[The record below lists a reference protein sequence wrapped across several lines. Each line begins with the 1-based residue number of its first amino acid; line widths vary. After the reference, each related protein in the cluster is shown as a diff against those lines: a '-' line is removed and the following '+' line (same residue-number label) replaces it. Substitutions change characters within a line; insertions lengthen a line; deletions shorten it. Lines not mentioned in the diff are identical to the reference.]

1 MRCHGLVPWSLTISA
16 NKRKLKT
23 LDATGLPRGVSR
35 LGLYSCEREPP
46 RDKPVASRRNFLSW
60 RVADI
65 VRLHGASPWHLHGTS
80 PWHLFVFVFC
90 VATFSLSAMGQSNFS
105 LRSPDQRI
113 EVRIQTAGRLR
124 YDVLLNGVLLLQNS
138 TLSMSIDHINFG
150 TRPIVKSSKQRSE
163 NKEIVSPVPQ
173 KSVRIREHYNELKL
187 ETDDNYSIVFRAFN
201 EGVAYRFETSL
212 NQNVRIDAEEA
223 RLNFAGNYNVYYP
236 KEDSFFSHNEREFL
250 NLPLKQITPTTLA
263 SLPAVVVANNG
274 VKIAIAESDVEDYP
288 GLWLRGTNN
297 DALEA
302 VFPPYPLKEELRK
315 NSDRDLQVTEKADYI
330 ALTKG
335 TRTFPW
341 RIIGIAEKDADL
353 ITNQLVYLL
362 AKPSQIQDTSW
373 IKPGKV
379 AWDWYNANNIYD
391 VDFKSGINTQTYK
404 YYIDFASRYG
414 IEYVILDEGWYKLG
428 DLLTVTPEINIEE
441 LVAYG
446 KKRNVGII
454 LWMVWKTLDDQFEA
468 AFNQAE
474 KWGVKGLK
482 IDFMQRDDQPVMNFY
497 HKVCR
502 EAARRR
508 MLVNFHGAIRP
519 ATMMRTW
526 PHLVNVE
533 GVRGLE
539 QNKWSKFA
547 NPEHNVTLP
556 FTRMLLGP
564 MDYTPGAM
572 VNSGQEK
579 NFVPVFERPMSMGTR
594 VHQLAMYVVYEAPLQ
609 MLADSPSHYLREPEV
624 MEFLKPVPTVWDETR
639 VLAAQMGDY
648 VVIARR
654 RGQEW
659 YIGAMTDWTSR
670 TLDIDFAF
678 LPAGRFQMVAYDDG
692 PNAARMGHD
701 YKKVTRNID
710 RTTKLTIN
718 LASGGGWAARIYPQT
733 N

>member
-1 MRCHGLVPWSLTISA
+1 MNAH
-16 NKRKLKT
+16 KRKSALSA
-23 LDATGLPRGVSR
+23 LLCGLF
-35 LGLYSCEREPP
+35 LF
-46 RDKPVASRRNFLSW
+46 FLSE
-60 RVADI
+60 
-65 VRLHGASPWHLHGTS
+65 
-80 PWHLFVFVFC
+80 
-90 VATFSLSAMGQSNFS
+90 SAMAQSSYS

-113 EVRIQTAGRLR
+113 EVRIHTAGQLR
-124 YDVLLNGVLLLQNS
+124 YDVLLNGTLLLQNS
-138 TLSMSIDHINFG
+138 RLSMSINHNNFG
-150 TRPIVKSSKQRSE
+150 THPIVKSSKQRSE
-163 NKEIVSPVPQ
+163 NQEIISPVPQ
-173 KSVRIREHYNELKL
+173 KSARIREHYNELRL
-187 ETDDNYSIVFRAFN
+187 ETNDYYAIVFRAFN

-212 NQNVRIDAEEA
+212 NDNQVRIDAEEA
-223 RLNFAGNYNVYYP
+223 RLNFAGDYNVYYP

-288 GLWLRGTNN
+288 GLWLRGANSN
-297 DALEA
+297 ALDA

-341 RIIGIAEKDADL
+341 RIIGISEKDADL
-353 ITNQLVYLL
+353 ITNHLVYLL

-379 AWDWYNANNIYD
+379 AWDWYNANNIYG

-428 DLLTVTPEINIEE
+428 DLLTVTPEIDIEE

-508 MLVNFHGAIRP
+508 MLVDFHGAIRP
-519 ATMMRTW
+519 ATMTRTW
-526 PHLVNVE
+526 PNLVNVE

-539 QNKWSKFA
+539 QNKWSKYA

-572 VNSGQEK
+572 VNSGQER
-579 NFVPVFERPMSMGTR
+579 NFAPVFERPMSMGTR

-609 MLADSPSHYLREPEV
+609 MLADSPSHYLREPEM

-639 VLAAQMGDY
+639 VLAAQFGDY
-648 VVIARR
+648 IVIARR

-659 YIGAMTDWTSR
+659 YIGAMTDWTNR

-678 LPAGRFQMVAYDDG
+678 LTAGHFQMLAYEDG

-701 YKKVTRNID
+701 YKKTTRNID
-710 RTTKLTIN
+710 RTTKLRIN

-733 N
+733 K